1 MDKLKLIISEYVD
14 VPVSE
19 IDSEMSLKGDI
30 GIDSFGLISMLN
42 DIESAFDVSIP
53 DSALSDFQTL
63 NDLYSFIEHNSLAH
77 A

>member
-1 MDKLKLIISEYVD
+1 MDKLKMIISEYVD
-14 VPVSE
+14 VPITD
-19 IDSEMSLKGDI
+19 IDSDMSLKGDI

-63 NDLYSFIEHNSLAH
+63 NDLYSFIKDNSLAK

>member
-1 MDKLKLIISEYVD
+1 MDKLKMIISEYVD
-14 VPVSE
+14 VPVTN
-19 IDSEMSLKGDI
+19 IDSDMSLKGDI

-63 NDLYSFIEHNSLAH
+63 NDLYSYIEKNSLVRA
-77 A
+77 

>member
-1 MDKLKLIISEYVD
+1 MDKLKSIISDYVD
-14 VPVSE
+14 VPVSS
-19 IDSEMSLKGDI
+19 INGDMSLKGDI

-63 NDLYSFIEHNSLAH
+63 DDLYSFIETNSMAH

>member
-1 MDKLKLIISEYVD
+1 MIISEYVD
-14 VPVSE
+14 VPVTN
-19 IDSEMSLKGDI
+19 IDSDMSLKGDI

-63 NDLYSFIEHNSLAH
+63 NDLYSYIEKNSLVRA
-77 A
+77 